1 VVRKLSPKKTRGQGM
16 ARAYSED
23 LRGRALDMVDKGHTL
38 REVSETLQLG
48 LTTIKRWVSMW
59 RTENRRTAKTGYQKG
74 HSHKL
79 KDVEKLKEIMA
90 LHPDKT
96 LKEIGNMLPVPC
108 AAETVRRGLKRLG
121 MTYKKKS
128 FITNNGMLGT
138 VPPF

>member
-1 VVRKLSPKKTRGQGM
+1 M
-16 ARAYSED
+16 ARAYSGD
-23 LRGRALDMVDKGHTL
+23 LRSRALDMVDKGDSL
-38 REVSETLQLG
+38 GEVSETLQLG

-59 RTENRRTAKTGYQKG
+59 RTENRRTAKAGYQKG

-79 KDVEKLKEIMA
+79 KDVEKFKEIIE
-90 LHPDKT
+90 LNPDKT

-128 FITNNGMLGT
+128 FTTNKGILGAAR
-138 VPPF
+138 PF